1 MYVLLMCVHPHK
13 RQQNCV
19 QEKIEFV
26 IENRSCEP
34 KPLMVSIN
42 EIEIRKAYYQKRL
55 RQNVVVPVS
64 SYDSPQFTALNRKC
78 GTEASL

>member
-1 MYVLLMCVHPHK
+1 
-13 RQQNCV
+13 V

-26 IENRSCEP
+26 IENRSFEP

-42 EIEIRKAYYQKRL
+42 ETEIRKAYYQKRL
-55 RQNVVVPVS
+55 GRNVAVPVS

-78 GTEASL
+78 GTEASNIAKQSYSLKHIMQSPI

>member
-1 MYVLLMCVHPHK
+1 M
-13 RQQNCV
+13 

-42 EIEIRKAYYQKRL
+42 ETEIRKAYYQKRL
-55 RQNVVVPVS
+55 GRNVEVPVS
-64 SYDSPQFTALNRKC
+64 SYESPQFIELNRKC
-78 GTEASL
+78 HTEFSL